1 MLIFLKIR
9 LFGAGLFYADR
20 LTYGWTDRHDE
31 ANGSISQFCESLK
44 NFWRFNKIAYTFFS
58 INALYFITIIP
69 KHALKSSLKHVAAV
83 AVICDEAW

>member
-44 NFWRFNKIAYTFFS
+44 NF
-58 INALYFITIIP
+58 
-69 KHALKSSLKHVAAV
+69 
-83 AVICDEAW
+83 